1 MAVRLRLWKALAGA
15 CVAFA
20 VSVAN
25 AQAPCRVLDPTLAGT
40 YQGGCKDGLA
50 EGAGEAKGTAFY
62 RGEFRAGRK
71 HGTGTYVSPAGDTY
85 TGRWA
90 NDEPLDAPT
99 PQMLARS
106 RMEKERQIAVAKLG
120 AKVCRKVTVGISE
133 SEWIRG
139 VVVEVAEAKIGVRIE
154 DPGELAATLDG
165 APVARGRIVRE
176 SVAQWV
182 PCL

>member
-1 MAVRLRLWKALAGA
+1 MAAACAALAA
-15 CVAFA
+15 
-20 VSVAN
+20 SVAI

-40 YQGGCKDGLA
+40 YQGGCTDGLA
-50 EGAGEAKGTAFY
+50 EGYGEAKGTASY

-85 TGRWA
+85 SGRWA

-99 PQMLARS
+99 PQMLARA
-106 RMEKERQIAVAKLG
+106 RMEKERQVAVAKPG
-120 AKVCRKVTVGISE
+120 AKVCRKVAVGISE

-139 VVVEVAEAKIGVRIE
+139 VVVEVADTTIGVRIE
-154 DPGELAATLDG
+154 DPGQLAATLNG
-165 APVARGRIVRE
+165 APVTRGRIVRE